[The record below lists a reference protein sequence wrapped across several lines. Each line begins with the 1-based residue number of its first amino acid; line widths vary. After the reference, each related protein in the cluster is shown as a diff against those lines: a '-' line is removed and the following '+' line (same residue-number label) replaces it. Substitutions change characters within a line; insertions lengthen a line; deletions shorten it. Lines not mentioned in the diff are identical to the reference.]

1 MDPRT
6 LARFLFYF
14 LVFSF
19 TTLTLAS
26 FITSL
31 VSSSYI
37 VTRTGYFGPGV
48 YNDQLQYTGPTG
60 NYSVVVIAHVIV
72 VNNTATFFNEAVL
85 VPGYYSI
92 TVFSDKYVQE
102 VSYTET
108 AALFISSAISL
119 FLVILI
125 DRLLAKLS
133 ENF

>member
-1 MDPRT
+1 
-6 LARFLFYF
+6 LFYF